1 MGYPNETKFDGY
13 IARARSDFPNVPS
26 WVIKAVIATESCFD
40 PGAYNPETGSATGAS
55 RGLMQVT
62 ELTAKGLGYTG
73 SPEGLRAPS
82 TNIYY
87 GTKLLS
93 QLYKGDWLDAVSAYN
108 GGYRPHL
115 GFGSR
120 MERTGVRCMGRIV
133 PIGEYCNQKHVTRF
147 ARHAKYFAAKEGV
160 RLPFPSPAGTA
171 MCFSPIVKKAA
182 TNPAILLLLLTG
194 FWWWRGK

>member
-1 MGYPNETKFDGY
+1 MAYPNEHRFDAY
-13 IARARSDFPNVPS
+13 IARARSDFPDVPS

-40 PGAYNPETGSATGAS
+40 PNAYNPELGSDTGAS

-62 ELTAKGLGYTG
+62 EKTARGLGFTG
-73 SPEGLRAPS
+73 HPDNLRNPA

-93 QLYKGDWLDAVSAYN
+93 QLYKGDWRDAVSAYN

-115 GFGSR
+115 GFGKR
-120 MERTGVRCMGRIV
+120 MERRGVRCMNRIV

-147 ARHAKYFAAKEGV
+147 ERHAKYFAAKEGV
-160 RLPFPSPAGTA
+160 RLPFRAAAGTVR
-171 MCFSPIVKKAA
+171 CYPPIVKKAV
-182 TNPAILLLLLTG
+182 NPAILLLLLTG